1 MTDSLAIIEQIHKSF
16 DLKSFNSLAIS
27 AKAEFFCSIDSVSQ
41 LQQALVYAMQQN
53 LKITPISGGSNL
65 VLAADVSGLVLHI
78 NLKGVSTSTMLD
90 NTVDISVAAGE
101 NWHDF
106 VTLCLN
112 NGWHGLE
119 NLALIPGNT
128 GAAPIQNIG
137 AYGVELSHFL
147 QSVDVVNVETGQ
159 PEVLTDEDCDF
170 GYRTSVFKQSALDKY
185 VITGVNLRLSTQPV
199 THVSYPALADL
210 LQGVEP
216 TPKIVFDTVCQ
227 LRRSKLPDPKEI
239 PNVGSFFKNPIVS
252 KQEADRLMAIYP
264 EIPTFS
270 VEGGLTK
277 LAAAWLIEHCGF
289 KGSRHGKVGVHHKQA
304 LVLVN
309 FEGNGED
316 ILLLAEKIK
325 TQVAEKF
332 AVELEV
338 EPRIYGHT
346 H

>member
-1 MTDSLAIIEQIHKSF
+1 MTDSQVIVKQILKSF
-16 DLKSFNSLAIS
+16 DLKDFNSLAIP

-41 LQQALVYAMQQN
+41 LQQALVYAKQQN
-53 LKITPISGGSNL
+53 LKVTPISGGSNL

-119 NLALIPGNT
+119 NLALIPGNM

-147 QSVDVVNVETGQ
+147 QSVDVVNVETGH
-159 PEVLTDEDCDF
+159 PEVLTGEDCDF

-210 LQGVEP
+210 LQGLDP

-252 KQEADRLMAIYP
+252 KQQADRLMAIYP

-309 FEGNGED
+309 FEGNGQD
-316 ILLLAEKIK
+316 ILLLAENIK

-332 AVELEV
+332 AVVLEV

-346 H
+346 Q

>member
-1 MTDSLAIIEQIHKSF
+1 MTDSLAIIEQIYKSF
-16 DLKSFNSLAIS
+16 DLKDFNSLAIP

-41 LQQALVYAMQQN
+41 LQQALVYAKQQN

-78 NLKGVSTSTMLD
+78 NLKGVSSSMMLD

-119 NLALIPGNT
+119 NLALIPGNM

-252 KQEADRLMAIYP
+252 KQQADRLMAIYP

-309 FEGNGED
+309 FEGNGQD
-316 ILLLAEKIK
+316 ILLLAENIK
-325 TQVAEKF
+325 TQVAKKF

-346 H
+346 

>member
-16 DLKSFNSLAIS
+16 DLKDFNSLTIP
-27 AKAEFFCSIDSVSQ
+27 AKAEFFCSIDSLSQ

-78 NLKGVSTSTMLD
+78 NLQAVSTSTMLD

-252 KQEADRLMAIYP
+252 KQQADRLMAIYP

-309 FEGNGED
+309 FEGNGQD
-316 ILLLAEKIK
+316 ILLLAENIK

-338 EPRIYGHT
+338 EPRIYGHA
-346 H
+346 

>member
-16 DLKSFNSLAIS
+16 DLKNFNSLAIS
-27 AKAEFFCSIDSVSQ
+27 AKAEFFCSIDSLSQ

-78 NLKGVSTSTMLD
+78 NLKGVSTSAMLD
-90 NTVDISVAAGE
+90 NAVDISVAAGE

-119 NLALIPGNT
+119 NLALIPGNM

-137 AYGVELSHFL
+137 AYGLELSHFL

-252 KQEADRLMAIYP
+252 KQQADRLMAIYP

-309 FEGNGED
+309 FEGNGQD
-316 ILLLAEKIK
+316 ILLLAENIK

-338 EPRIYGHT
+338 EPRIYGHA
-346 H
+346 

>member
-16 DLKSFNSLAIS
+16 DLKDFNSLAIP

-53 LKITPISGGSNL
+53 LKITTISGGSNL

-119 NLALIPGNT
+119 NLALIPGNM

-185 VITGVNLRLSTQPV
+185 VITGVNLRLSTQSV

-252 KQEADRLMAIYP
+252 RQQADKLSATHP
-264 EIPTFS
+264 GLPTFS

-316 ILLLAEKIK
+316 ILLLAENIK

>member
-1 MTDSLAIIEQIHKSF
+1 MTDSQVIVEQILKSF
-16 DLKSFNSLAIS
+16 DLKDFNSLAIP

-41 LQQALVYAMQQN
+41 LQQALVYAKQQN
-53 LKITPISGGSNL
+53 LKITPISGGSNV

-78 NLKGVSTSTMLD
+78 NLKGVSASTVED

-119 NLALIPGNT
+119 NLALIPGNM

-159 PEVLTDEDCDF
+159 PEVLTREDCDF

-199 THVSYPALADL
+199 AHVNYPALAEL
-210 LQGVEP
+210 IEGHKP
-216 TPKIVFDTVCQ
+216 TPKIIFDSVCQ
-227 LRRSKLPDPKEI
+227 IRRSKLPDPKEI

-252 KQEADRLMAIYP
+252 KQQADQLIRTYP

-277 LAAAWLIEHCGF
+277 LAAAWLIERCGF
-289 KGSRHGKVGVHHKQA
+289 KGKRQGKVGVHHKQA

-332 AVELEV
+332 AVVLEV

-346 H
+346 Q

>member
-1 MTDSLAIIEQIHKSF
+1 MTLPQAIVEQIKKSF
-16 DLKSFNSLAIS
+16 DLKDFNSLALP
-27 AKAEFFCSIDSVSQ
+27 AKAEFFCSIDTISQ
-41 LQQALVYAMQQN
+41 LQQALAYAKQQK
-53 LKITPISGGSNL
+53 LKVTPIGGGSNV
-65 VLAADVSGLVLHI
+65 VLAADVCGLVLHI
-78 NLKGVSTSTMLD
+78 NLKGVSTSAVID
-90 NTVDISVAAGE
+90 NSIDISVAAGE
-101 NWHDF
+101 DWHDF

-119 NLALIPGNT
+119 NLALIPGDM

-137 AYGVELSHFL
+137 AYGVELGQFI
-147 QSVDVVNVETGQ
+147 QSVDVVNIETGQ
-159 PEVLTDEDCDF
+159 SEVLSCEDCDF
-170 GYRTSVFKQSALDKY
+170 GYRTSVFKQSAIDKY
-185 VITGVNLRLSTQPV
+185 IITAVNLRLSTQPV

-210 LQGVEP
+210 LQDVEP

-227 LRRSKLPDPKEI
+227 LRRSKLPDPKKI
-239 PNVGSFFKNPIVS
+239 PNVGSFFKNPIITR
-252 KQEADRLMAIYP
+252 QQADKLVATYP
-264 EIPTFS
+264 SLPTFS

-289 KGSRHGKVGVHHKQA
+289 KGKRQGKVGVHHKQA

-316 ILLLAEKIK
+316 ILLLAENIK

-332 AVELEV
+332 AVVLEV

>member
-1 MTDSLAIIEQIHKSF
+1 MTDSLAIIEQIYKSF
-16 DLKSFNSLAIS
+16 DLKDFNSLAIP

-41 LQQALVYAMQQN
+41 LQQALVYAKQQN

-119 NLALIPGNT
+119 NLALIPGNM

-185 VITGVNLRLSTQPV
+185 VITGVNLRLITQPV

-252 KQEADRLMAIYP
+252 KQQADRLIAIYP

-316 ILLLAEKIK
+316 ILLLAENIK

-338 EPRIYGHT
+338 EPRIYGYT
-346 H
+346 Y

>member
-1 MTDSLAIIEQIHKSF
+1 MTDSQVIVEQILKSF
-16 DLKSFNSLAIS
+16 DLKDFNSLAIP

-41 LQQALVYAMQQN
+41 LQQALVYAKQQN
-53 LKITPISGGSNL
+53 LKITPISGGSNV

-78 NLKGVSTSTMLD
+78 NLKGISASTVVD

-119 NLALIPGNT
+119 NLALIPGNM

-147 QSVDVVNVETGQ
+147 QSVDVMNIETGQ
-159 PEVLTDEDCDF
+159 PEVLTAEDCDF

-185 VITGVNLRLSTQPV
+185 VITGVNLRLSTQSV

-216 TPKIVFDTVCQ
+216 TPRVIFDAVCQ
-227 LRRSKLPDPKEI
+227 IRHSKLPDPKEI

-252 KQEADRLMAIYP
+252 KQQADQLMATYP
-264 EIPTFS
+264 EIPMFPLK
-270 VEGGLTK
+270 GDFTK

-289 KGSRHGKVGVHHKQA
+289 KGSRHGKVGVHDKQA

-309 FEGNGED
+309 FEGNGQD
-316 ILLLAEKIK
+316 ILSLANTIK
-325 TQVAEKF
+325 SQVAEKF
-332 AVELEV
+332 AVVLEV

-346 H
+346 Q

>member
-1 MTDSLAIIEQIHKSF
+1 MTDSQVIVEQILKSF
-16 DLKSFNSLAIS
+16 DLKDFNSLAIP

-41 LQQALVYAMQQN
+41 LQQALVYAKQQN

-119 NLALIPGNT
+119 NLALIPGNM

-147 QSVDVVNVETGQ
+147 QSVDVINVETGQ
-159 PEVLTDEDCDF
+159 PEVLTGEDCDF
-170 GYRTSVFKQSALDKY
+170 GYRTSVFKQSALDEY

-210 LQGVEP
+210 LQGVDP

-252 KQEADRLMAIYP
+252 KQQADRLMAIYP

-316 ILLLAEKIK
+316 ILLLAENIK

-338 EPRIYGHT
+338 EPRIYGHA
-346 H
+346 

>member
-1 MTDSLAIIEQIHKSF
+1 MTDSLAIIEQIYKSF
-16 DLKSFNSLAIS
+16 DLKDFNSLAIP

-41 LQQALVYAMQQN
+41 LQQALVYAKQQN

-119 NLALIPGNT
+119 NLALIPGNM

-252 KQEADRLMAIYP
+252 KQQADRLMAIYP

-309 FEGNGED
+309 FEGNGQD
-316 ILLLAEKIK
+316 ILLLAENIK

-346 H
+346 

>member
-1 MTDSLAIIEQIHKSF
+1 MTDSLAVIEQIHKSF

-78 NLKGVSTSTMLD
+78 NLKGVSTSTRLD

-112 NGWHGLE
+112 NGWYGLE
-119 NLALIPGNT
+119 NLALIPGNM

-147 QSVDVVNVETGQ
+147 QSVDVVDVETGQ
-159 PEVLTDEDCDF
+159 PEVLKREDCDF
-170 GYRTSVFKQSALDKY
+170 GYRTSIFKQSALDKY
-185 VITGVNLRLSTQPV
+185 VISAVNLRLRTQPV

-239 PNVGSFFKNPIVS
+239 PNVGSFFKNPIVTR
-252 KQEADRLMAIYP
+252 QEADKLSATHP
-264 EIPTFS
+264 GLPTFS

>member
-16 DLKSFNSLAIS
+16 DLKDFNSLAIP

-119 NLALIPGNT
+119 NLALIPGNM

-252 KQEADRLMAIYP
+252 KQQADQLMA
-264 EIPTFS
+264 TLS
-270 VEGGLTK
+270 
-277 LAAAWLIEHCGF
+277 
-289 KGSRHGKVGVHHKQA
+289 
-304 LVLVN
+304 
-309 FEGNGED
+309 
-316 ILLLAEKIK
+316 
-325 TQVAEKF
+325 
-332 AVELEV
+332 
-338 EPRIYGHT
+338 
-346 H
+346 

>member
-1 MTDSLAIIEQIHKSF
+1 MTDSQVIVEQILKSF
-16 DLKSFNSLAIS
+16 DLKDFNSLAIP

-41 LQQALVYAMQQN
+41 LQQALVYAKQQN
-53 LKITPISGGSNL
+53 LKITPISGGSNV

-78 NLKGVSTSTMLD
+78 NLKGVSASTVED

-119 NLALIPGNT
+119 NLALIPGNM

-159 PEVLTDEDCDF
+159 PEVLTREDCDF

-199 THVSYPALADL
+199 AHANYPALAEL
-210 LQGVEP
+210 IEGHKP
-216 TPKIVFDTVCQ
+216 TPKIIFDSVCQ
-227 LRRSKLPDPKEI
+227 IRRSKLPDPKEI

-252 KQEADRLMAIYP
+252 KQQADQLIRTYP

-277 LAAAWLIEHCGF
+277 LAAAWLIERCGF
-289 KGSRHGKVGVHHKQA
+289 KGKRQGKVGVHHKQA

-316 ILLLAEKIK
+316 VLLLAEKIK

-332 AVELEV
+332 AVVLEV

-346 H
+346 Q

>member
-239 PNVGSFFKNPIVS
+239 PNVGSFFKNPIVTR
-252 KQEADRLMAIYP
+252 QEADKLSATHP
-264 EIPTFS
+264 GLPTFS

>member
-1 MTDSLAIIEQIHKSF
+1 MTDSQVIVEQILKSF
-16 DLKSFNSLAIS
+16 DLKDFNSLAIP

-41 LQQALVYAMQQN
+41 LQQALVYAKQQN
-53 LKITPISGGSNL
+53 LKITPISGGSNV

-78 NLKGVSTSTMLD
+78 NLKGVSASTVED

-119 NLALIPGNT
+119 NLALIPGNM

-159 PEVLTDEDCDF
+159 PEVLTREDCDF

-199 THVSYPALADL
+199 AHVNYPALAEL
-210 LQGVEP
+210 IEGHKP
-216 TPKIVFDTVCQ
+216 TPKIIFDSVCQ
-227 LRRSKLPDPKEI
+227 IRRSKLPDPKEI

-252 KQEADRLMAIYP
+252 KQQADQLIRTYP

-277 LAAAWLIEHCGF
+277 LAAAWLIERCGF
-289 KGSRHGKVGVHHKQA
+289 KGKRQGKVGVHHKQA

-316 ILLLAEKIK
+316 VLLLAEKIK

-332 AVELEV
+332 AVVLEV

-346 H
+346 Q

>member
-1 MTDSLAIIEQIHKSF
+1 MTDSQVIVEQILKSF
-16 DLKSFNSLAIS
+16 DLKDFNSLAIP

-41 LQQALVYAMQQN
+41 LQQALVYAKQQN
-53 LKITPISGGSNL
+53 LKITPISGGSNV

-78 NLKGVSTSTMLD
+78 NLKGVSASTVED

-119 NLALIPGNT
+119 NLALIPGNM

-159 PEVLTDEDCDF
+159 PEVLTREDCDF

-199 THVSYPALADL
+199 AHVNYPALAEL
-210 LQGVEP
+210 IEGHKP
-216 TPKIVFDTVCQ
+216 TPKIIFDSVCQ
-227 LRRSKLPDPKEI
+227 IRRSKLPDPKEI

-252 KQEADRLMAIYP
+252 KQQADQLIRTYP

-277 LAAAWLIEHCGF
+277 LAAAWLIERCGF
-289 KGSRHGKVGVHHKQA
+289 KGKRQGKVGVHHKQA

-316 ILLLAEKIK
+316 VLLLAEKIK

-332 AVELEV
+332 AIVLEV

-346 H
+346 Q